1 MQPED
6 LAVLHSNPYAT
17 GAREVT
23 PGVYVGGSEGL
34 RKLIQQ
40 REYHGSKA
48 LFARGR
54 SKWVAGQLDR

>member
-1 MQPED
+1 M
-6 LAVLHSNPYAT
+6 
-17 GAREVT
+17 
-23 PGVYVGGSEGL
+23 YVGGSEGL

-54 SKWVAGQLDR
+54 SKWVAGQLDRELDRGGELQRVVR